1 MSSVETYVCLRC
13 RAGYVPVKG
22 SDGKSVVQCVC
33 PPGTFLNGTA
43 ASAPLARSCVPCTVG
58 SYCPGGNPKARTPTD
73 NIGGAANS
81 CNIGTSTG
89 LTTKS
94 ARSTRRADCIAQAG
108 YVLPATAGGEAQE
121 CTGSTY
127 APAFNRLRTCLPCQ
141 SGLAAPDGYTG
152 AHDNKLDV
160 CQVPPGK
167 FWELNVVR
175 DCPKGLYREEF
186 VRTDNKTSIACLSC
200 PEGWTTQNIGTPR
213 RSLCNVLLPGYQVI
227 GADNATSVNGNP
239 LNTTADDFNP
249 PATQF
254 CPVGY
259 YADGTA
265 GFACVRCPYQAT
277 TLKNGSTS
285 ADDCVVPPGYFAK
298 DTHGGVLE
306 QCPTTPAN
314 PATRAEAEGYYRPG
328 WKSYKE
334 VLSTT
339 ADGKDKCIPCGSD
352 IRSRAMDAD
361 EMPGKSDTDK
371 APASSAS
378 CYILAGWGIT
388 FDPSDFTK
396 FRAIAPC
403 PNNTYGVANTTYGL
417 INAPCK
423 ACTKNLY
430 SLEGSTNFTAC
441 LNPGGFGYTSE
452 GANQCP
458 DGFWAAKDSMAPCE
472 QCPPGRTTLYQ
483 PGNGAFQD
491 SIEDCI
497 VPPGSGIY
505 NGNDTNPWS
514 PTDPTNPNTPAKE
527 CPIGFYSSNDTLAT
541 DNKCKACP
549 DNGSTTAPGSTSC
562 TVCAAGYGIATGET
576 KCSACPYGKFNLGT
590 SESCNTCPQTTF
602 NDFVGDGY
610 LSNGITFKKNLKG
623 PESCVPIHAQLPKPV
638 GDRFGL
644 PDAMFTDTVDVST
657 AGDDKA
663 KVAACVTACPA
674 NQCCIAEIEK
684 SDSGITC
691 KQARLAPLGA
701 STADNKARMYYKLP
715 PSEIAAATKNTTTSA
730 KTMASGI
737 YAICDIEAH
746 KAAAAA
752 GELGTSPDPTKV
764 EAGRNSIEFG
774 TNACKNAETCKAA
787 CAADAACWGFIYVP
801 GSGFALRGGES
812 WLGGRSFF
820 GSPNGADLGALATS
834 TVETW

>member
-1 MSSVETYVCLRC
+1 MDSVETYVCLRC
-13 RAGYVPVKG
+13 QKGYVPVKG

-33 PPGTFLNGTA
+33 PPGTFQNNTA
-43 ASAPLARSCVPCTVG
+43 TPKTCVPCTTG
-58 SYCPGGNPKARTPTD
+58 SFCPGGDPKARKPTD
-73 NIGGAANS
+73 NIGGNPMS
-81 CNIGTSTG
+81 CNANNSTG

-94 ARSTRRADCIAQAG
+94 ERSTRRADCIAQAG
-108 YVLPATAGGEAQE
+108 YVLPATAGAAAQE

-141 SGLAAPDGYTG
+141 SGLAAPLDYSG
-152 AHDNKLDV
+152 AHDDKLAV

-186 VRTDNKTSIACLSC
+186 VRTDNKTSIACKSC
-200 PEGWTTQNIGTPR
+200 PEGWTTKNIGTPLK
-213 RSLCNVLLPGYQVI
+213 SLCNVLLPGYQVT
-227 GADNATSVNGNP
+227 GATNATTVNNLP
-239 LNTTADDFNP
+239 VDTNSTTFDP
-249 PATQF
+249 PATEF
-254 CPVGY
+254 CPVGF

-298 DTHGGVLE
+298 DTATGGVLE

-314 PATRAEAEGYYRPG
+314 SEVDGYYRPG

-334 VLSTT
+334 VLSTG
-339 ADGKDKCIPCGSD
+339 DGTDKCIPCGAGIMSTP
-352 IRSRAMDAD
+352 MDAD
-361 EMPGKSDTDK
+361 EMPGVAADAK

-378 CYILAGWGIT
+378 CYIKAGWGIT

-396 FRAIAPC
+396 FKAIKPC
-403 PNNTYGVANTTYGL
+403 PANTYGVANTTYGL

-430 SLEGSTNFTAC
+430 SLEASTNFTAC

-472 QCPPGRTTLYQ
+472 QCPEGRTTLYV
-483 PGNGAFQD
+483 PGNGTFQD
-491 SIEDCI
+491 AIEDCI
-497 VPPGSGIY
+497 VAPGSGVF
-505 NGNDTNPWS
+505 NGSDTNPWS
-514 PTDPTNPNTPAKE
+514 PTDPTNPNTPAKQ
-527 CPIGFYSSNDTLAT
+527 CPIGFYTNNDTLAT
-541 DNKCKACP
+541 SNTCQACP
-549 DNGSTTAPGSTSC
+549 NHGSTTAPGSTSC
-562 TVCAAGYGIATGET
+562 TVCAAGYGKASLGA
-576 KCSACPYGKFNLGT
+576 ACTACAYGSYNQGT
-590 SESCNTCPQTTF
+590 SESCNACPQTTF

-610 LSNGITFKKNLKG
+610 TSYGITFKTGLVG
-623 PESCVPIHAQLPKPV
+623 PESCVPRRAQLPKPV

-644 PDAMFTDTVDVST
+644 PDAMFTVNVTVSGTDNAAV
-657 AGDDKA
+657 K
-663 KVAACVTACPA
+663 ACVEACPA
-674 NQCCIAEIEK
+674 DQCCIAEIEK
-684 SDSGITC
+684 SDSGISC
-691 KQARLAPLGA
+691 KHARLAPL
-701 STADNKARMYYKLP
+701 SSDTANSKARMFYKLP
-715 PSEIAAATKNTTTSA
+715 PSEIAAASKTDSKDVKA

-746 KAAAAA
+746 KADAAA
-752 GELGTSPDPTKV
+752 GKLGTSPDPTKV
-764 EAGRNSIEFG
+764 EAGRDSIEF
-774 TNACKNAETCKAA
+774 NSANCKDAATCKAA

-820 GSPNGADLGALATS
+820 VSPDGNGAAGVAGPDMNALA
-834 TVETW
+834 W